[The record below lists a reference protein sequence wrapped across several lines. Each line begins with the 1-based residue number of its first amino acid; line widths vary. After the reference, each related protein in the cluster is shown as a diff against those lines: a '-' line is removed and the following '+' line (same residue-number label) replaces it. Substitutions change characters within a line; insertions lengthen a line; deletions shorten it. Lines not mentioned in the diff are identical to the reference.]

1 MWLHYFPPFCLIFL
15 SSEQVLS
22 CHFTY
27 RHGLLWE
34 IWHADR
40 ICCPLPPCLVH
51 GMLWHWLNLRR
62 GWLCIRYFYI
72 PNVSDVDLRTEMS
85 CMCII
90 CVGQSEGSLWFILL
104 HLFWHYFEAWNRR
117 SLGPSLPPTN
127 NLESCDTYE
136 EPVGS
141 KAIPSK
147 PLNYAYSG
155 WCNFLI
161 KDCRYS
167 SDFTPQNTSE
177 LQQILSAG
185 HISHNSPC
193 LHVKWQD
200 SEDPAHLTRG
210 LSRMVGSSEV
220 TLSPLNFMYIYV

>member
-1 MWLHYFPPFCLIFL
+1 MSLVWIWGQRCPAYDLFGVGNPRVPLGLF
-15 SSEQVLS
+15 SSNYS
-22 CHFTY
+22 T
-27 RHGLLWE
+27 LLWGVKQRN
-34 IWHADR
+34 H
-40 ICCPLPPCLVH
+40 
-51 GMLWHWLNLRR
+51 
-62 GWLCIRYFYI
+62 
-72 PNVSDVDLRTEMS
+72 S
-85 CMCII
+85 
-90 CVGQSEGSLWFILL
+90 
-104 HLFWHYFEAWNRR
+104 
-117 SLGPSLPPTN
+117 PSLPPTTLRVVIPAKSLLVPKATPN
-127 NLESCDTYE
+127 N
-136 EPVGS
+136 
-141 KAIPSK
+141 PS
-147 PLNYAYSG
+147 NYVYIG
-155 WCNFLI
+155 WCIFLI